1 MYGKYIDWVWQTIFQ
16 KFSID
21 PFMSPVYLDCNAT
34 TPLDPE
40 VREVLFRYLTEEYGN
55 EGSRTHEYGARAKQ
69 AVQKARDQVAAVVG
83 AKRDEVIFTS
93 GATESNNLAILG
105 LAEWGVE
112 HGRRHVIST
121 RIEHK
126 AVLEPVEELQRRGFE
141 VSWLSCNEHGRVR
154 ISELEAVLRPDTLLV
169 SVMTANN
176 ETGIKQPLDSLCGLL
191 DGHPA
196 FLHTDAAQAYGK
208 ELEMLENPR
217 IDLISVSG
225 HKLYAPKGVGALIT
239 RRRGYERV
247 PLRSLFFGGGQER
260 GLRPGTVPVALVAAL
275 GAAAEA
281 AVKHHAKRQNH
292 CKAIKEAALKAFAP
306 LNPRIHGENATTMSH
321 VLNLAFPGIDSEALI
336 VALKDLVSIS
346 NGSACTSSSYTPS
359 HVIKAIGYT
368 DDEANEAI
376 RLSWCH
382 LTPEVDWNGLAE
394 RIKTI
399 Y

>member
-1 MYGKYIDWVWQTIFQ
+1 MAPI
-16 KFSID
+16 
-21 PFMSPVYLDCNAT
+21 YLDCNAT

-40 VREVLFRYLTEEYGN
+40 VKEVLFRYLTEEFGN

-105 LAEWGVE
+105 LAEWGAE
-112 HGRRHVIST
+112 NGKRHIIST

-126 AVLEPVEELQRRGFE
+126 AVLEPVEELGRRGFE
-141 VSWLSCNEHGRVR
+141 VTWLSSDEHGRVR
-154 ISELEAVLRPDTLLV
+154 LSELNSALRHDTLLV
-169 SVMTANN
+169 SVMAANN
-176 ETGIKQPLDSLCGLL
+176 ETGVRQPLDSLCGLL
-191 DGHPA
+191 HGHPA

-208 ELEMLENPR
+208 DLEMLENPR

-225 HKLYAPKGVGALIT
+225 HKLYAPKGVGALIC

-281 AVKHHAKRQNH
+281 AVKHHAKRLRH
-292 CKAIKEAALKAFAP
+292 CKATKEVALKAFAP
-306 LNPRIHGENATTMSH
+306 LNPRIHGQQDTTMSH

-336 VALKDLVSIS
+336 VALKDLVAIS

-359 HVIKAIGYT
+359 HVIKAMGYS

-382 LTPEVDWNGLAE
+382 LTPEVDWEAVVE
-394 RIKTI
+394 RIKGLR
-399 Y
+399 